1 MASPMLSA
9 ATVPLQG
16 AAGLCEFSGLRS
28 SASLPLRRSNAASD
42 DFMSAVSFRTHAV
55 RKRAL
60 LLPRT
65 PHRMMPGLG
74 TDG

>member
-9 ATVPLQG
+9 TTVPLQG
-16 AAGLCEFSGLRS
+16 AGLGEFTGLRS

-65 PHRMMPGLG
+65 PHRMMHGLG